1 MPIYEYFCRDCRKH
15 SSILVLNIRTTATAH
30 CRHCGG
36 ANLDRLLSRFA
47 APKSEEARIESL
59 VDPTKLGGL
68 DGNDPQAVARLMK
81 KMGREMRD
89 DLGEDMEAMMDEAG
103 DDGGVPADTDSL

>member
-1 MPIYEYFCRDCRKH
+1 MPIYEYFCRDCRKR
-15 SSILVLNIRTTATAH
+15 SSILVLNIRSSSPAV

-36 ANLDRLLSRFA
+36 ANLNRLLSRFA

-59 VDPTKLGGL
+59 IDPTKLGGL
-68 DGNDPQAVARLMK
+68 DENDPQSIARLMK
-81 KMGREMRD
+81 KVGKEMGD
-89 DLGEDMEAMMDEAG
+89 DLGEGVEAMMDEAG